1 MGTGSERMH
10 YWSPFRA
17 HAEWMAEL
25 REFIY
30 GNGDMEPERVAR
42 DDLCELG
49 AWFYGEGKRYRH
61 LEEYDNARQ
70 IHAALHRHAAHVV
83 TLVRAGRRTEAAALV
98 APGGPLRNES
108 AALIRSFARLNRKIA
123 PVRRAGRGPTR
134 LGCA

>member
-1 MGTGSERMH
+1 MH

-42 DDLCELG
+42 DDQCELG
-49 AWFYGEGKRYRH
+49 EWLYGEGKRYRH

-83 TLVRAGRRTEAAALV
+83 ILVRIGRRTEAAAHV
-98 APGGPLRNES
+98 APGGKLRKMS
-108 AALIRSFARLNRKIA
+108 AALVKAFSRLNRRIVPAKRMA
-123 PVRRAGRGPTR
+123 TRGERAATF
-134 LGCA
+134 